1 MEFTKLILFSKVNMF
16 MNLILNNN
24 QLNLKEKI
32 NSIIDTFE
40 IKYQK
45 DGTDLIKNI
54 ELGIYFGVS
63 FIMIL
68 IQRNKINLFHD
79 FLHKMLN
86 NILISYN
93 IFY

>member
-1 MEFTKLILFSKVNMF
+1 MF

-45 DGTDLIKNI
+45 DGTYLIKNI
-54 ELGIYFGVS
+54 ELGIYYGVS
-63 FIMIL
+63 FRMNMIL

-93 IFY
+93 IFYWKEM

>member
-1 MEFTKLILFSKVNMF
+1 MF

-54 ELGIYFGVS
+54 ELGIYFGV
-63 FIMIL
+63 
-68 IQRNKINLFHD
+68 
-79 FLHKMLN
+79 
-86 NILISYN
+86 
-93 IFY
+93 